1 METLLGNAAA
11 AGLFLVAVGVLHLLA
26 SIPYRRPQWDDGM
39 EKSSRTPEDDADAW
53 QAHANLYGFGGTH
66 PGGEND

>member
-26 SIPYRRPQWDDGM
+26 SIPYRRPQWDEEM
-39 EKSSRTPEDDADAW
+39 
-53 QAHANLYGFGGTH
+53 TH
-66 PGGEND
+66 DTTMVDLVDNG